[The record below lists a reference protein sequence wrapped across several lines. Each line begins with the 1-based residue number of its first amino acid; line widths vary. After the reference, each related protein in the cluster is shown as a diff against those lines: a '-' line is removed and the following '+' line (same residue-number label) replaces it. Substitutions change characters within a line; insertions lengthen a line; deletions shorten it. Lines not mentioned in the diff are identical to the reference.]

1 MSIIAEK
8 LSVFDLLCQCAEEAA
23 ELAQA
28 CCKLQRIYGGSNPTP
43 VSADEAMAALV
54 EEIADVDVAADALR
68 KKLGI
73 DWFEVLRIKHEK
85 ITRWEER
92 IENGV

>member
-8 LSVFDLLCQCAEEAA
+8 LSAVDLLCQCAEEAA

-54 EEIADVDVAADALR
+54 EEIADVDVAVDVLR
-68 KKLGI
+68 EKLGI
-73 DWFEVLRIKHEK
+73 DWLEVLKIKHEK